1 MSQSCASVISE
12 RTSWRRRAARGAA
25 RVRDRAVELG
35 RTARKLGD
43 EDAEEEDDDAGASS
57 SSDEGPA
64 ALPLPGLLS
73 ERFSEVNVA
82 LFSVFRLPV
91 LLSPVGA
98 GRDRRRVLLRLLPL
112 FELLAL
118 LLLLLFRLPLL
129 ALLMLAALLLLTL
142 DESSLSLSL
151 LWLCPHL
158 QLLLLVLLH
167 TLHSKVEAIARSS
180 NGLALL

>member
-1 MSQSCASVISE
+1 
-12 RTSWRRRAARGAA
+12 
-25 RVRDRAVELG
+25 VRDRAVELG

-151 LWLCPHL
+151 HWLCPHL
-158 QLLLLVLLH
+158 KLLLVLLH
-167 TLHSKVEAIARSS
+167 ALHSKVEAIARSS

>member
-1 MSQSCASVISE
+1 M
-12 RTSWRRRAARGAA
+12 
-25 RVRDRAVELG
+25 RDRAVELG

-112 FELLAL
+112 FELLAPLLAL

>member
-1 MSQSCASVISE
+1 M
-12 RTSWRRRAARGAA
+12 
-25 RVRDRAVELG
+25 RDRAVELG
-35 RTARKLGD
+35 RTARELGD
-43 EDAEEEDDDAGASS
+43 EDAGSASS

-64 ALPLPGLLS
+64 AQPLPGLLS
-73 ERFSEVNVA
+73 ELSAEVNVA
-82 LFSVFRLPV
+82 LFSVFRLRV
-91 LLSPVGA
+91 LLSFVGA